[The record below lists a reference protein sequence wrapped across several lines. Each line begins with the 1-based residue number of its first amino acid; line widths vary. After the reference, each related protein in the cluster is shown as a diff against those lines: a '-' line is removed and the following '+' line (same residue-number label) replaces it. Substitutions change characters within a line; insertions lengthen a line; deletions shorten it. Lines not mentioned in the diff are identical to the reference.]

1 MLWSHLNLVCLA
13 LCCFHTTSEPH
24 IGNHVRTR
32 RSDER
37 DGLALS
43 REIFRNITKK
53 LRQSIREG
61 PTDNDHLLQG
71 KAEESRQYAPYQE
84 LHHHE
89 RHWGPYFE
97 EKNVTQVTAHVG
109 AEALLNCRV
118 VMLKDKT
125 VMWLRHATET
135 AQLLTVGP
143 APYAGDNRVASKYQY
158 PNNWRLSIN
167 PVKWSDAGRY
177 MCQIS
182 THPPRTIYTDLSVL
196 PPVLTINGDSTHDVK
211 DKFYKAGS
219 SIKLSCVI
227 SDEYVPTLSTKVP
240 MFITT
245 AKPTTIQ
252 ATTELTTKMS
262 TILNR
267 LDLMLNKSWSVE
279 TTTLTST
286 VSLST
291 TTMKNEITTQAMQ
304 PVTRPVL
311 NNIYGLVWR
320 KQGKDIEKLITWRNM
335 SATFSVS
342 SASQNDSGLYSCHLL
357 NHSQVI
363 INVHVLSGENQAA
376 VHHDTWNKGS
386 LFWQPQILNLL
397 TIPMLPFLF
406 NLGN

>member
-13 LCCFHTTSEPH
+13 LCCFHTAS
-24 IGNHVRTR
+24 
-32 RSDER
+32 
-37 DGLALS
+37 
-43 REIFRNITKK
+43 
-53 LRQSIREG
+53 
-61 PTDNDHLLQG
+61 G

-182 THPPRTIYTDLSVL
+182 THPPRTIYTDISVL

-219 SIKLSCVI
+219 SIKLTCVI
-227 SDEYVPTLSTKVP
+227 SDEYVSTLPTKVP
-240 MFITT
+240 IFTT
-245 AKPTTIQ
+245 AIPTTIQ
-252 ATTELTTKMS
+252 TTTELTTKMS

-320 KQGKDIEKLITWRNM
+320 KQGKDLEKFITWRNM

-397 TIPMLPFLF
+397 TIPMLPFLL

>member
-1 MLWSHLNLVCLA
+1 MQWSGLNLVCLA
-13 LCCFHTTSEPH
+13 LCCFHTASEPLH
-24 IGNHVRTR
+24 IEDHVRTR
-32 RSDER
+32 RSDEK

-53 LRQSIREG
+53 LRESIREG

-71 KAEESRQYAPYQE
+71 KVEESRQYAPYQE

-97 EKNVTQVTAHVG
+97 ERNITQVTAHVG

-125 VMWLRHATET
+125 VMWLRHTTET

-143 APYAGDNRVASKYQY
+143 APYAGDNRVASKFQY

-182 THPPRTIYTDLSVL
+182 THPPRTIYTDLTVL

-219 SIKLSCVI
+219 SIKLTCVI
-227 SDEYVPTLSTKVP
+227 SDEFVTTLPTKVP
-240 MFITT
+240 MIITT
-245 AKPTTIQ
+245 PTTS
-252 ATTELTTKMS
+252 APLTTTTEMTTKMS
-262 TILNR
+262 TILNK

-279 TTTLTST
+279 TTTITST
-286 VSLST
+286 VSIST
-291 TTMKNEITTQAMQ
+291 TTKSVEAKTEVTVQ

-320 KQGKDIEKLITWRNM
+320 KQGKDIVNFITWRNM

-342 SASQNDSGLYSCHLL
+342 AASQNDSGLYSCHLL
-357 NHSQVI
+357 NHSQVS

-386 LFWQPQILNLL
+386 LFWQPQILYLL
-397 TIPMLPFLF
+397 AIVLLSSFFT
-406 NLGN
+406 